1 MYSIEFSK
9 TAEKQLYKLN
19 PNLQKR
25 IIITLERIKIRPHH
39 FIKRK
44 QGTPYYILR
53 IGDHRAILNIKNQK
67 LIIYVIELGP
77 RKNIYFN

>member
-1 MYSIEFSK
+1 MYVIEFSK
-9 TAEKQLYKLN
+9 VAKKQLYKLDVN
-19 PNLQKR
+19 IQKR
-25 IIITLERIKIRPHH
+25 IIDTLKRIKIRPYH

-53 IGDHRAILNIKNQK
+53 IGYYRAILKIQNQK

-77 RKNIYFN
+77 RKKIYF